1 MFQTAVRGIADF
13 FFKQNF
19 DSLIGYWDAGCHP
32 TLYPVFQNWFFNW
45 HSCDFKEEA
54 ASPEEIRANH
64 LMHVLLC

>member
-32 TLYPVFQNWFFNW
+32 TRYSLPCF
-45 HSCDFKEEA
+45 SK
-54 ASPEEIRANH
+54 
-64 LMHVLLC
+64 LVLQLAQL